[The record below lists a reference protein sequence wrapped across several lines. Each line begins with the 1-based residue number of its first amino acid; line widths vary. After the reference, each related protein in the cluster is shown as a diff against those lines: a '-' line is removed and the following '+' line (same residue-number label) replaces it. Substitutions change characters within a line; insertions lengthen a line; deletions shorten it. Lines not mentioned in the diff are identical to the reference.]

1 MGNSINRLWWLI
13 IDSDR
18 FSEPEGT
25 KQTGLLDL
33 VDHDILLIAL
43 HDSDGQDSNNLKETN
58 RKMEAKRRRGRGRR
72 RRRRRGKVAI
82 VALTTRKATLTY
94 RQKERWAYQRL
105 SS

>member
-58 RKMEAKRRRGRGRR
+58 RKMEAKRRRGRR